1 MDELQ
6 IDSEIP
12 LHLILAAMSN
22 ENVMFKKTSAADF
35 CAKWTPDKKGVA
47 PDQRGFREASKAL
60 LAELTGYQV
69 TSTNIW
75 LSDRERTPELV
86 EKYLTLVDLVWTAEK
101 MREEATE
108 Q

>member
-6 IDSEIP
+6 MDLEIP

-35 CAKWTPDKKGVA
+35 CTKWTPDKKGIT

-101 MREEATE
+101 MKDEAVE
-108 Q
+108 D